1 MTGPALKISGGSS
14 LSRVFVLS
22 VLMISFSGGSA
33 APAAEPVSFSRD
45 IRPLLSDRCFACHGP
60 DRKRRKKKLRL
71 DLGFEDA
78 RKVISPGKPLE
89 SELLERI
96 TAEDPDDRMP
106 PLDSGK
112 KQLSAA
118 EKDLFRRWIS
128 EGARFDLHWA
138 YVKPGRPQLPKTD
151 GNGWARNPVDR
162 FIAAEHEKMD
172 LAPSPEADRR
182 TLLRRLH
189 FDLTGLPP
197 TPAELDAFLADKGA
211 RAYEERVE
219 RLLASPHFGE
229 RLAIYWLDLVRYAD
243 SAGYHSDPTINIS
256 PYRDYVIEAFNSNKP
271 FDRFTIEQL
280 AGDLLPGA
288 SMETRVAS
296 GYNRLNKTTDEG
308 GAQPKEYL
316 AKYAADRVRTTSAV
330 WMGVTMGCAECHDHK
345 FDPFTMKD
353 FYSFAAFFADL
364 KEVGHY
370 GGSPRPPELQ
380 VPVGRLKA
388 RWAALG
394 KELEELEKA
403 PGGDKKR
410 LQQLRKER
418 GNLQKD
424 FTKTLVSQAVKPR
437 VMRVLPRGNWLD
449 DSGEVVEPAIPEFLG
464 SLGGKKG
471 RATRL
476 DLARWFVREDNPLT
490 SRVFVNRLWK
500 LYFGSGISSR
510 LDDVGAQGEWPRHP
524 ELLDWLAIEFM
535 ESGWDIKHMVRLLL
549 TSSSYRQSSLMTD
562 KLQELDPYNR
572 LVARQSRYRVEA
584 ELVRDAALFIS
595 GLLVEEIGGRSVK
608 PYQPA
613 GYWKHLNFPKR
624 KWQHDKG
631 SSQYRRGV
639 YTHWQR
645 TFLHPSLLA
654 FDAPSREECTAERMV
669 SNTPQAALALLNDPT
684 YVEAARA
691 FAQNIVFLGGESVD
705 EKLDWAF
712 RQALSRR
719 PSADE
724 RAILRNLL
732 EAHRK
737 QYLADS
743 KAADALLGVGLSS
756 RPEGS
761 GGQKAELAAWTSIS
775 RVILNLSETITRN

>member
-1 MTGPALKISGGSS
+1 MTGPVLKIPGSS
-14 LSRVFVLS
+14 SLAGTFFLS
-22 VLMISFSGGSA
+22 VLMTAFLPGKAILA
-33 APAAEPVSFSRD
+33 NEPVSFSRD
-45 IRPLLSDRCFACHGP
+45 IRPLFSDRCFACHGP
-60 DRKRRKKKLRL
+60 DGKRRKKKLRF
-71 DLGFEDA
+71 DRGFKEA
-78 RKVISPGKPLE
+78 GSVISPGKPLK
-89 SELLERI
+89 SKLIARI
-96 TAEDPDDRMP
+96 TAQDPDDLMP

-112 KQLSAA
+112 KQLTTA

-128 EGARFDLHWA
+128 EGGRFDLHWA
-138 YVKPGRPQLPKTD
+138 YTRPVRPRPPKTIAKR
-151 GNGWARNPVDR
+151 WERNPVDR
-162 FIAAEHEKMD
+162 FIAATHKKMG
-172 LAPSPEADRR
+172 LEPSPGADRR

-197 TPAELDAFLADKGA
+197 TPAEMDAFLADKSS
-211 RAYEERVE
+211 RAYQKQVE

-243 SAGYHSDPTINIS
+243 SAGYHSDPTISIS

-271 FDRFTIEQL
+271 FDRFTLEQL
-280 AGDLLPGA
+280 AGDLLPD
-288 SMETRVAS
+288 SSLETRVAS

-308 GAQPKEYL
+308 GAQAKEYL

-330 WMGVTMGCAECHDHK
+330 WMGSTMGCCECHDHK
-345 FDPFTMKD
+345 FDPFTLKD

-370 GGSPRPPELQ
+370 GGSPRPPDLQ
-380 VPVGRLKA
+380 VPVVEQKA
-388 RWAALG
+388 RWVALG
-394 KELEELEKA
+394 KEIEKLNKN
-403 PGGDKKR
+403 PKDNKER
-410 LQQLRKER
+410 LQKLSAERKS
-418 GNLQKD
+418 LQKGS
-424 FTKTLVSQAVKPR
+424 TKTLVSQAVKPR

-464 SLGGKKG
+464 SLDVKG
-471 RATRL
+471 RRATRL
-476 DLARWFVREDNPLT
+476 DLAQWFVRKDNPLT
-490 SRVFVNRLWK
+490 ARVFVNRLWK
-500 LYFGSGISSR
+500 LYFGTGISSR

-524 ELLDWLAIEFM
+524 ELLDWLALEFV
-535 ESGWDIKHMVRLLL
+535 ENGWDIKHMIRLMV
-549 TSSSYRQSSLMTD
+549 TSSTYRQSSLMSD
-562 KLQELDPYNR
+562 KLRELDPYNR

-595 GLLVEEIGGRSVK
+595 GLLVDEIGGRSVK

-624 KWQHDKG
+624 KWKHDGG
-631 SSQYRRGV
+631 SNQYRRGV

-684 YVEAARA
+684 YVEAARV
-691 FAQNIVFLGGESVD
+691 FAQNIIFLGGQSVD

-712 RQALSRR
+712 RQALSRK

-724 RAILRNLL
+724 RPILRNLL
-732 EAHRK
+732 ETHRK

-743 KAADALLGVGLSS
+743 KAADALLGVGLTT

-761 GGQKAELAAWTSIS
+761 GDKKAELAAWTSIS

>member
-1 MTGPALKISGGSS
+1 MTGPDLKISGGSG

-22 VLMISFSGGSA
+22 VLMILFSGGRAVLA
-33 APAAEPVSFSRD
+33 AGPVSFSRD

-71 DLGFEDA
+71 DLGFEEA

-138 YVKPGRPQLPKTD
+138 YVKPGRPQPPKAD
-151 GNGWARNPVDR
+151 GKGWARNSVDR
-162 FIAAEHEKMD
+162 FIAAEHEKTG

-197 TPAELDAFLADKGA
+197 TAAELDAFLADKGP
-211 RAYEERVE
+211 RAYEEQVE
-219 RLLASPHFGE
+219 RLIASPHFGE

-280 AGDLLPGA
+280 AGDLLPEA

-330 WMGVTMGCAECHDHK
+330 WMGATMGCAECHDHK
-345 FDPFTMKD
+345 FDPFTTKD

-388 RWAALG
+388 RWAALE

-464 SLGGKKG
+464 SLGVKEG

-524 ELLDWLAIEFM
+524 ELLDWLALEFM

-595 GLLVEEIGGRSVK
+595 GLLVDEIGGRSVK

-691 FAQNIVFLGGESVD
+691 FSQNIVFLGGESVD

-724 RAILRNLL
+724 RRILRNLL